1 MTEMNFADLDNNK
14 FVALFECALDDLLED
29 GDDIIHEGMRYAV
42 FGGGK
47 RVRPLCV
54 FLGAKAVGANCSV
67 DEIIRLALG
76 IELVHNYSLV
86 HDDLPAM
93 DNDDYR
99 RGKLSAHKKYGHA
112 NGILIGDA
120 LLSSATSVLLKG
132 AREYGKDFARAASE
146 LSSAAE
152 DMVLGQVKDLQG
164 CKDESEYLKMYSQ
177 KTAALI
183 RGAFVAGA
191 IVAGGSE
198 EQIAKIREFAENVG
212 IAFQLADDIL
222 DGDGVVSILGVGGV
236 KALLQEKTNLADN
249 LAENFENLA
258 ELKEFVKLLTD
269 RKK

>member
-1 MTEMNFADLDNNK
+1 MTEMNLADLDRNK
-14 FVALFECALDDLLED
+14 FIVLFECALEDLLD
-29 GDDIIHEGMRYAV
+29 GGDDIIREGMRYAV
-42 FGGGK
+42 SGGGK

-54 FLGAKAVGANCSV
+54 CLGAKAVGANCSA
-67 DEIIRLALG
+67 DEIIRLALS
-76 IELVHNYSLV
+76 IELIHNYSLV

-99 RGKLSAHKKYGHA
+99 RGKLSVHKKFGHA

-120 LLSSATSVLLKG
+120 LLSLATSVLLKG

-146 LSSAAE
+146 LSSVAE

-191 IVAGGSE
+191 IVGGGSE
-198 EQIAKIREFAENVG
+198 KQIAQIREFAENIGV
-212 IAFQLADDIL
+212 AFQLADDIL
-222 DGDGVVSILGVGGV
+222 DNDGVVSILGVEG
-236 KALLQEKTNLADN
+236 AFA
-249 LAENFENLA
+249 
-258 ELKEFVKLLTD
+258 
-269 RKK
+269 RKNKSSRQPCRIF